1 MTKNQEL
8 ITAQP
13 STLLTRLFVSVAT
26 VLFILLLASCS
37 DDDDVETSTMIV
49 EIDSES
55 NLFHDNTGSL
65 EPGMWVRE
73 EGKKNWEKWP
83 QYRIEG
89 FSFEEGYYTKLQI
102 IKKIDHNYDG
112 YDGGSSTSYQLQKI
126 LEKKPSESIRNK

>member
-1 MTKNQEL
+1 MKRTHFYF
-8 ITAQP
+8 IT
-13 STLLTRLFVSVAT
+13 S
-26 VLFILLLASCS
+26 ILLALFTFAISSCS
-37 DDDDVETSTMIV
+37 DDDKIEVINMIV
-49 EIDSES
+49 EIDSEPVI
-55 NLFHDNTGSL
+55 FYDIVTKE

-102 IKKIDHNYDG
+102 IKKIDHSYDNE
-112 YDGGSSTSYQLQKI
+112 YVNGGSSTSYQLQKI

>member
-1 MTKNQEL
+1 MKRTHFYF
-8 ITAQP
+8 IT
-13 STLLTRLFVSVAT
+13 S
-26 VLFILLLASCS
+26 ILLALFTFAISSCS

-55 NLFHDNTGSL
+55 NLVFVLTGSL

-83 QYRIEG
+83 QWRIKG

-112 YDGGSSTSYQLQKI
+112 YDGGSPISYQLQKI
-126 LEKKPSESIRNK
+126 LEKIPSESIRNK

>member
-1 MTKNQEL
+1 MKKTHL
-8 ITAQP
+8 YFIT
-13 STLLTRLFVSVAT
+13 S
-26 VLFILLLASCS
+26 ILLALFTFAISSCS

-55 NLFHDNTGSL
+55 NLVFVLTGSL

-73 EGKKNWEKWP
+73 EGKKNWNKWP
-83 QYRIEG
+83 QDRIKG

-112 YDGGSSTSYQLQKI
+112 YDGGVPKSYQLQKI

>member
-1 MTKNQEL
+1 MKKTHFYF
-8 ITAQP
+8 IT
-13 STLLTRLFVSVAT
+13 S
-26 VLFILLLASCS
+26 ILLALFTFAISSCS
-37 DDDDVETSTMIV
+37 DDDKIEVVNMIV
-49 EIDSES
+49 EIDSEPVI
-55 NLFHDNTGSL
+55 FYDVVTKE

-83 QYRIEG
+83 QKRIKG

-112 YDGGSSTSYQLQKI
+112 YDGGVPKSYQLQKI

>member
-1 MTKNQEL
+1 MKRTHFYF
-8 ITAQP
+8 IT
-13 STLLTRLFVSVAT
+13 S
-26 VLFILLLASCS
+26 ILLALFTFVISSCS
-37 DDDDVETSTMIV
+37 DDDKIEVIKMTI
-49 EIDSES
+49 EIDSEPVI
-55 NLFHDNTGSL
+55 FYDIVTKE

-83 QYRIEG
+83 QKRIKG

-112 YDGGSSTSYQLQKI
+112 YDGGVPKSYQLQKI

>member
-1 MTKNQEL
+1 MKRTHL
-8 ITAQP
+8 YFIT
-13 STLLTRLFVSVAT
+13 SILL
-26 VLFILLLASCS
+26 VLFTFAISSCS
-37 DDDDVETSTMIV
+37 DDDDVESSTMIV

-55 NLFHDNTGSL
+55 NLVYVTTGSL

-83 QYRIEG
+83 QWRIEG

-102 IKKIDHNYDG
+102 IKKIDHRLEG
-112 YDGGSSTSYQLQKI
+112 QDGGDPDSYQLQKI

>member
-1 MTKNQEL
+1 MKRTHFYFITSIL
-8 ITAQP
+8 IA
-13 STLLTRLFVSVAT
+13 LFTFAIS
-26 VLFILLLASCS
+26 SCS
-37 DDDDVETSTMIV
+37 DDDKIEVIKMTI
-49 EIDSES
+49 EIDSEPVI
-55 NLFHDNTGSL
+55 FYDIVTKE

-102 IKKIDHNYDG
+102 IKKIDHSYDNE
-112 YDGGSSTSYQLQKI
+112 YVDGGSSTSYQLQKI

>member
-1 MTKNQEL
+1 MKKTHL
-8 ITAQP
+8 YFIT
-13 STLLTRLFVSVAT
+13 S
-26 VLFILLLASCS
+26 ILLALFTFAISSCS

-49 EIDSES
+49 EIDSEPVI
-55 NLFHDNTGSL
+55 FYDIVTKE

-73 EGKKNWEKWP
+73 EGKKNWNKWP

-102 IKKIDHNYDG
+102 IKKFDHRLEGQN
-112 YDGGSSTSYQLQKI
+112 GGSPISYQLQKI

>member
-1 MTKNQEL
+1 MKRTHFYF
-8 ITAQP
+8 IT
-13 STLLTRLFVSVAT
+13 S
-26 VLFILLLASCS
+26 ILLALFTFAISSCS
-37 DDDDVETSTMIV
+37 DDDKIEVVNMIV
-49 EIDSES
+49 EIDSEPVI
-55 NLFHDNTGSL
+55 FYDVVTKE

-102 IKKIDHNYDG
+102 IKKFDHRLEGQN
-112 YDGGSSTSYQLQKI
+112 GGSPISYQLQKI

>member
-1 MTKNQEL
+1 MKRTHFYF
-8 ITAQP
+8 IT
-13 STLLTRLFVSVAT
+13 SILL
-26 VLFILLLASCS
+26 VLFTFAISSCS

-49 EIDSES
+49 EIDSEPVI
-55 NLFHDNTGSL
+55 FYDIVTKE

-73 EGKKNWEKWP
+73 EGKKNWNKWP

-102 IKKIDHNYDG
+102 IKKIDHSYDNE
-112 YDGGSSTSYQLQKI
+112 YVNGGSPISYQLQKI

>member
-1 MTKNQEL
+1 MKRTHFYF
-8 ITAQP
+8 IT
-13 STLLTRLFVSVAT
+13 S
-26 VLFILLLASCS
+26 ILLALFTFAISSCS
-37 DDDDVETSTMIV
+37 DDDKIEVIKMTI
-49 EIDSES
+49 EIDSEPVI
-55 NLFHDNTGSL
+55 FYDIVTKE

-73 EGKKNWEKWP
+73 EGKKNWGKWP
-83 QYRIEG
+83 QWRIKG

>member
-1 MTKNQEL
+1 MKKTHL
-8 ITAQP
+8 YFIT
-13 STLLTRLFVSVAT
+13 SILL
-26 VLFILLLASCS
+26 VLFTFAISSCS

-55 NLFHDNTGSL
+55 NLFYDLTGSW

-83 QYRIEG
+83 QKRIKG

-112 YDGGSSTSYQLQKI
+112 YDGGVPKSYQLQKI

>member
-1 MTKNQEL
+1 MKRTHFYF
-8 ITAQP
+8 IT
-13 STLLTRLFVSVAT
+13 S
-26 VLFILLLASCS
+26 ILLALFTFAISSCS

-49 EIDSES
+49 EIDSEPVI
-55 NLFHDNTGSL
+55 FYDIVTKE

-73 EGKKNWEKWP
+73 EGKKNWNKWP
-83 QYRIEG
+83 QDRIKG

-112 YDGGSSTSYQLQKI
+112 YDGGVPKSYQLQKI

>member
-1 MTKNQEL
+1 MKRTHFYF
-8 ITAQP
+8 IT
-13 STLLTRLFVSVAT
+13 S
-26 VLFILLLASCS
+26 ILLALFTFAISSCS
-37 DDDDVETSTMIV
+37 DDDKIEVIKMTI
-49 EIDSES
+49 EIDSEPVI
-55 NLFHDNTGSL
+55 FYDIVTKE

-73 EGKKNWEKWP
+73 EGKKNWNKWP
-83 QYRIEG
+83 QKRIKG

>member
-1 MTKNQEL
+1 MKKTHL
-8 ITAQP
+8 YFII
-13 STLLTRLFVSVAT
+13 S
-26 VLFILLLASCS
+26 ILLALFTFAISSCS

-112 YDGGSSTSYQLQKI
+112 YDGGVPKSYQLQKI